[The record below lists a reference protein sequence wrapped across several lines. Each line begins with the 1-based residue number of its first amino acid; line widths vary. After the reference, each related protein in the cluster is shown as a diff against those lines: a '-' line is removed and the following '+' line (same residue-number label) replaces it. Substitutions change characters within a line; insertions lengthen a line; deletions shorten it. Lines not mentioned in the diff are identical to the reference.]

1 MKRTSIDRG
10 FAVALAA
17 SEFSDAP
24 RRALKMGASLYS
36 GSRLLSIGA
45 NLFGRSHPDS
55 ANSPSFYRSTHCEHV
70 ALLRRKH
77 YESTGNLTLY
87 VARIRAD
94 GSFGCSKPC
103 DNCMNL
109 MKLAGV
115 TRVRFFDENGNQKEL
130 LF

>member
-1 MKRTSIDRG
+1 MNQIDRG
-10 FAVALAA
+10 FATALAA
-17 SEFSDAP
+17 AEFSDAP
-24 RRALKMGASLYS
+24 RRALKMGSALFS

-45 NLFGRSHPDS
+45 NLFKRSHPDS
-55 ANSPSFYRSTHCEHV
+55 ANCSSFYRSTHCEHI
-70 ALLRRKH
+70 ALLRRRH
-77 YESTGNLTLY
+77 YEDMGNLTLY

-115 TRVRFFDENGNQKEL
+115 TKCRFFDINGHKKEIFL
-130 LF
+130 K